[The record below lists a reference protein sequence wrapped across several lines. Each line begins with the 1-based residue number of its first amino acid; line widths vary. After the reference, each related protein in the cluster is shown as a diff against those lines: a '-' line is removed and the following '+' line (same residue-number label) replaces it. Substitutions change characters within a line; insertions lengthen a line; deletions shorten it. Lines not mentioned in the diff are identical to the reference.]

1 MEMDNCTE
9 HCLVHPQTAGLV
21 RGGVGVVGFGR
32 YVHIKC
38 WLLEIAILSL
48 EIDVTRIYCVILWLG
63 DRFLTAKI

>member
-1 MEMDNCTE
+1 
-9 HCLVHPQTAGLV
+9 
-21 RGGVGVVGFGR
+21 VVGFGR
-32 YVHIKC
+32 FVHINC